1 MLILKKNLLISRIR
15 RFLIVGFSKRA
26 GKNCFGRKTI
36 FTQSG
41 GYKLFYN
48 NIDYKRNLA
57 DIFILLRIEKNI
69 LYTSFLGFICYSNGY
84 FCYILLSDFIKNIKT
99 IYSGFVTYYKY
110 APSFL
115 SLIPAGNFIHHVEV
129 TPTKG
134 VKLMRAAGTM
144 CFIISKENN
153 YSFLKMKSGWM
164 LKLSNFCIAILGKMS
179 NELHFVTR
187 IHNAGK
193 NRKLGFRP
201 TVRGVAKNPCD
212 HPHGG
217 GEGTGSP
224 PKAHKTPYG
233 KLTKSPTTNKKFQK
247 RNRILYKVFKK

>member
-1 MLILKKNLLISRIR
+1 MLNFKKNLLINRIR
-15 RFLIVGFSKRA
+15 RNLITGFSKRA

-84 FCYILLSDFIKNIKT
+84 FCYVFLSDFMKNLKN
-99 IYSGFVTYYKY
+99 IYSGFVINYKF

-129 TPTKG
+129 IPTKG
-134 VKLMRAAGTM
+134 VKIMRAAGTM

-153 YSFLKMKSGWM
+153 YSFLKMKSG
-164 LKLSNFCIAILGKMS
+164 
-179 NELHFVTR
+179 
-187 IHNAGK
+187 
-193 NRKLGFRP
+193 
-201 TVRGVAKNPCD
+201 
-212 HPHGG
+212 
-217 GEGTGSP
+217 
-224 PKAHKTPYG
+224 
-233 KLTKSPTTNKKFQK
+233 
-247 RNRILYKVFKK
+247 